1 MHKQKPVQSDHS
13 VTALDVAQAV
23 GVSQSTVS
31 RVLNK
36 KAGAFISASTRDR
49 VLDTARELGYVPNPS
64 AQALRKGKTNL
75 IGIILR
81 ELDDPV
87 FALLASHL
95 SIQLRS
101 LGYHL
106 ILFNAQS
113 DPREALEMRSLL
125 NTRHADGLII
135 MGDLLNGQKE
145 IQQVVSMNRAVVSL
159 FRKPFP
165 GIGSVV
171 TVDNDKGIELA
182 LTHLFDLGHD
192 KIGFLGYDWL
202 DDTELRQEAFERLM
216 KATGR
221 PLRRSWIQIGKGGI
235 DGGYETM
242 KAMLSQSDPPTA
254 VVACDD
260 LTAIGAV
267 SAARDMGI
275 DVPRD
280 VSIVGFD
287 DIHVS
292 RYLPPP
298 LTTVSMPVLG
308 ISIKVCE
315 LLVEAIRSGGTTGSP
330 VFKIEPELI
339 VRRSTAA
346 NTRGD
351 GRGPPPAR

>member
-1 MHKQKPVQSDHS
+1 MK
-13 VTALDVAQAV
+13 
-23 GVSQSTVS
+23 
-31 RVLNK
+31 N
-36 KAGAFISASTRDR
+36 
-49 VLDTARELGYVPNPS
+49 
-64 AQALRKGKTNL
+64 
-75 IGIILR
+75 
-81 ELDDPV
+81 
-87 FALLASHL
+87 
-95 SIQLRS
+95 
-101 LGYHL
+101 
-106 ILFNAQS
+106 
-113 DPREALEMRSLL
+113 LL

-182 LTHLFDLGHD
+182 LTHLFELGHD

-202 DDTELRQEAFERLM
+202 DDTELRQEAFEGLM
-216 KATGR
+216 EATGR
-221 PLRRSWIQIGKGGI
+221 SLHPSWIQIGKGGI
-235 DGGYETM
+235 DGGYDTM

-287 DIHVS
+287 DIHIS

-298 LTTVSMPVLG
+298 LTTVRMPVLE
-308 ISIKVCE
+308 ISTKVCE
-315 LLVEAIRSGGTTGSP
+315 LLVEAIRSGGTRVPGFQDRARAHRSEIDCREQPRGRSRTAP
-330 VFKIEPELI
+330 RQ
-339 VRRSTAA
+339 VRKSR
-346 NTRGD
+346 
-351 GRGPPPAR
+351 ARERENLCKRRMIPFGT

>member
-1 MHKQKPVQSDHS
+1 MHGRKPAQGDHS
-13 VTALDVAQAV
+13 ITALDVAQAV

-36 KAGAFISASTRDR
+36 KAGAFISASTQDR
-49 VLDTARELGYVPNPS
+49 VLSTARELGYVPNPS
-64 AQALRKGKTNL
+64 AQALRKGKTDL

-95 SIQLRS
+95 SIQLRG

-113 DPREALEMRSLL
+113 DPREALEMKNLL

-171 TVDNDKGIELA
+171 TVDNDRGIELA
-182 LTHLFDLGHD
+182 LTHLFEFGHD

-221 PLRRSWIQIGKGGI
+221 SLQPSWIQIGKGGI
-235 DGGYETM
+235 DGGYDTM
-242 KAMLSQSDPPTA
+242 KAMLAQSDPPTA

-280 VSIVGFD
+280 VSVVGFD
-287 DIHVS
+287 DIHIS

-298 LTTVSMPVLG
+298 LTTVRMPVLG
-308 ISIKVCE
+308 ISTKVCE
-315 LLVEAIRSGGTTGSP
+315 LLMEAIRSGGTSRSQ
-330 VFKIEPELI
+330 VYKIAPELI
-339 VRRSTAA
+339 VRKSTAA
-346 NTRGD
+346 NSRRGS
-351 GRGPPPAR
+351 RGSSPRG